1 MVDPKTKRH
10 QRVALGNIS
19 VAAKKVP
26 GVPEAPKEQ

>member
-19 VAAKKVP
+19 VAAKK
-26 GVPEAPKEQ
+26 ERLRRC